1 MLTGLMAKEIDE
13 QEEIHAHK
21 VQGMVY
27 AGAKD
32 RGVYFLLGIDEAGG
46 RVADRLLYQ
55 TTRFRS
61 TEMNQMPAA
70 ARTMV
75 SMVR

>member
-13 QEEIHAHK
+13 QEEMRAHK

-27 AGAKD
+27 AGAKG
-32 RGVYFLLGIDEAGG
+32 RGVYFLLGIDEGG

-61 TEMNQMPAA
+61 TEMNQIPAA

-75 SMVR
+75 SIVK